1 MLKKTIENEETNPTK
16 LMNVIEKELNKVK
29 FKSFGKVTVRN
40 ELKTTKEIKKLQNKK
55 IEVLKGVQTADEK
68 DQKIKSIEEEK
79 TEKVLKFQRKHLET
93 EIDTLKDMKK
103 KKGKTA
109 VIFNLKD

>member
-1 MLKKTIENEETNPTK
+1 MKNIPLISGKNVACNKFKMFNLNKEGGWSKFKELTEDNDVLKKTIENEETNPTK

-55 IEVLKGVQTADEK
+55 IEVLKGVETANEK
-68 DQKIKSIEEEK
+68 DQKIKGIE
-79 TEKVLKFQRKHLET
+79 
-93 EIDTLKDMKK
+93 
-103 KKGKTA
+103 
-109 VIFNLKD
+109 

>member
-55 IEVLKGVQTADEK
+55 IEVLKGVETADEK
-68 DQKIKSIEEEK
+68 DQKIKGIEEEI
-79 TEKVLKFQRKHLET
+79 TEKVLTFQRKHLET
-93 EIDTLKDMKK
+93 
-103 KKGKTA
+103 
-109 VIFNLKD
+109 

>member
-1 MLKKTIENEETNPTK
+1 MLKRTVENEETNPTK

-55 IEVLKGVQTADEK
+55 VEVLKGVETADEK
-68 DQKIKSIEEEK
+68 DQKIKLTFIVGLWNMSS
-79 TEKVLKFQRKHLET
+79 
-93 EIDTLKDMKK
+93 
-103 KKGKTA
+103 
-109 VIFNLKD
+109 